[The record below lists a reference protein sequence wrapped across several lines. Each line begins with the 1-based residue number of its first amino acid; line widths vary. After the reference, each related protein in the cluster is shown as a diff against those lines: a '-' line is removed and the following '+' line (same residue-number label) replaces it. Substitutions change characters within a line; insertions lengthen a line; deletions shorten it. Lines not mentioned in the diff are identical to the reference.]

1 MAMTDTQTDVKPIR
15 IMLVDDNQEFSNLL
29 RVYLSKHED
38 ATFDVLWRKDGRE
51 ALEEVERNPA
61 IDVILMDYFMPGM
74 NGVEV
79 TQELRRRNLKIPVVF
94 LTVNKD
100 MNFAVEVMKLGVHD
114 YLVKEEVTTPILPNT
129 ILDVLEKEKLNVE
142 LAELEIRKKR
152 LEAMQ
157 EMVGVITNE
166 LRAPLDDMKRI
177 IASLSAKEH
186 PEKVM
191 KYLSIVQDNLGRIET
206 MLQKL
211 QNLKEDKTVQY
222 IKDIKMFDLR

>member
-1 MAMTDTQTDVKPIR
+1 MTNTQTDVKPIR

-38 ATFDVLWRKDGRE
+38 AAFEVLWRKDGRE
-51 ALEEVERNPA
+51 ALEEVERNPH

-74 NGVEV
+74 NGFEV
-79 TQELRRRNLKIPVVF
+79 TQELRKRNLKIPVVF

-100 MNFAVEVMKLGVHD
+100 MNLAVEVMKFGVHD

-129 ILDVLEKEKLNVE
+129 ILSVLEKEKLKAE
-142 LAELEIRKKR
+142 LAQLEIRKKR

-157 EMVGVITNE
+157 EIIGGITNE
-166 LRAPLDDMKRI
+166 LSAPLDDMKNT

-191 KYLSIVQDNLGRIET
+191 KYLSIVRDNLNRIET
-206 MLQKL
+206 TLQKL
-211 QNLKEDKTVQY
+211 QNLNEDKTVQY
-222 IKDIKMFDLR
+222 IKDIKMIDLR